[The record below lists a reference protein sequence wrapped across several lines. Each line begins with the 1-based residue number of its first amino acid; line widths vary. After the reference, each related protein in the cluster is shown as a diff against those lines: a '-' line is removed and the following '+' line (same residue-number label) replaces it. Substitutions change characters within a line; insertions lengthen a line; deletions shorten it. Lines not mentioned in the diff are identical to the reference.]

1 MPSLTCTNLFFCF
14 TKKVTL
20 CPHRHNFLSFIITL
34 HNENHRIEKRERYE
48 EKSESRLTSLRHII
62 INYLLL
68 IVNTVMMP
76 YHIVCLARKKIHV
89 EDNVLWWFLF
99 FTSRTFSISRKNSLK
114 RHYRQNNNLTLPRY
128 RWANGQRTFAY
139 CRAKMH
145 NTSSKDMRHGKP
157 CHLKHNFKKYF

>member
-1 MPSLTCTNLFFCF
+1 MPSLTCTNLFFFF

-48 EKSESRLTSLRHII
+48 EKSESRLTSLRHMI

-76 YHIVCLARKKIHV
+76 YHIVCLAGKKSKLKIMV
-89 EDNVLWWFLF
+89 YGGFCFLLHGRF
-99 FTSRTFSISRKNSLK
+99 Q
-114 RHYRQNNNLTLPRY
+114 Y
-128 RWANGQRTFAY
+128 
-139 CRAKMH
+139 RAKTH
-145 NTSSKDMRHGKP
+145 
-157 CHLKHNFKKYF
+157 